1 MDRPDVPASFTEL
14 GERTAAGHSSSRL
27 ESGEPHPAGS
37 WNMKE
42 RHHAVAELAP
52 LESQALANKGVAK
65 AALVDAWLSETG
77 QQP

>member
-1 MDRPDVPASFTEL
+1 
-14 GERTAAGHSSSRL
+14 
-27 ESGEPHPAGS
+27 
-37 WNMKE
+37 MKE